1 MLVEFAFSIFRV
13 RPSMVYNQTD
23 GKTRTDPFFSRALF
37 IASSVVKVT
46 KPKPRGF
53 PVSRL

>member
-23 GKTRTDPFFSRALF
+23 SKTRTDPFFSRALF
-37 IASSVVKVT
+37 MASSVVKVT